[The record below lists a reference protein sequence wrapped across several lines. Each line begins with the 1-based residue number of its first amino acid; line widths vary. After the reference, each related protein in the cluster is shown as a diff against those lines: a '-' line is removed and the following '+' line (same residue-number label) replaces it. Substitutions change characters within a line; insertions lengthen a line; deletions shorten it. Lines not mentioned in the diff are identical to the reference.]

1 MRMRTN
7 TKTTQQM
14 LGGENSCWLRWL
26 HRVAA
31 MVVMFVGLMA
41 PQGAWADLRTM
52 VIGDVN
58 YYVLNDAD
66 DWYTFSKLVDQSG
79 GKQVNA
85 IMNSNITVNTS
96 IALSDGVYYTGTF
109 NGNGHT
115 LNVQISG
122 GGLSDIGPFAKVK
135 DGATFRD
142 LRVTGSVS
150 GGDYIGGLIGRVQ
163 YSGHPTI
170 RLDRVWVSANV
181 TSSSNVASGIIGH
194 ASQAIT
200 EITDCR
206 YDGKINSSTF
216 QCCILWSDDG
226 DERHWNRVYE
236 KATTDKSNRF
246 GFSYL
251 YYFGSGGEAWG
262 GDGDINCSLLLSSHN
277 WTEMASGCK
286 NITDYNTVLGKM
298 NNVSSDKWE
307 SSWYNGAYEAVPIM
321 QKWYAYNGTN
331 VNFSTYDMV
340 PSKDEKEK
348 GMLKIPFS
356 CDQPVHRIYMSY
368 TNQNGTKIEK
378 GINFPE
384 KTYSGFVTVSATDQ
398 HKSLHLYAYLPVD
411 GCSNNR
417 KDEDDRMMHKAEVLT
432 ATQLRYST
440 NHQLSDGGAVQLKWK
455 VKNTDCKD
463 IIDGDQFIVLRGF
476 ENDVKKMKTIG
487 SVLFE
492 QSATDYSFKDS
503 LITADLTEAQLQG
516 DTVKAYYVVMRA
528 SARELWGA
536 SSMTTAAQTVMPLSQ
551 LHLLRVS
558 DYQTAW
564 ADQTARTVKVT
575 WQYADEAAA
584 VWDSRAK
591 MNIVVSATNRDG
603 NLVDTRIVTLTEA
616 DMAARQKVIALDR
629 SCVDYKITFDVE
641 RGESAIPV
649 ASSYFEIRTAE
660 DWNTFCT
667 MVENA
672 GGKSNVNASLMA
684 DISVTNMV
692 GANSSKPFQGTFE
705 GNGHTLTVNI
715 NKNEQ
720 CVAPFRYVGNAIIR
734 NLHTAGSV
742 TTNNK
747 FAAGLVSR
755 VSDNYHLLIEGCH
768 VSVDIN
774 SSVNGDATNGGIVAI
789 GNDGSTITIQNSKF
803 DGKLRGTN
811 CYANGGIVGYT
822 TGEVRIDNTLF
833 DPKEISTYMSSCET
847 WSRKGGSGSVTVTNS
862 HCTKE
867 YKAATTSASEFPG
880 YFIIN
885 SSADWN
891 TFCNKVNQAQ
901 ENSDVNAVLNADIT
915 VTKQV
920 DGRYRGTFDGNGH
933 TININLDTY
942 DYGAV
947 FRSASYCTIK
957 NLHVT
962 GNIKGS
968 NQYSDASSIIGST
981 YSDSEVYTA
990 DFINCRVSATI
1001 KGYFAGGIIGSTGGS
1016 KITLTNCLFDGNLV
1030 GNNSESH
1037 GSAFV
1042 GRRNSNDAPPTLN
1055 NCLDHGT
1062 YQSFASKGLS
1072 YNGTAQTPAGSN
1084 NWSYNGLTGA
1094 TAVGSLS
1101 ASDLAAKLGSGWK
1114 VEDGNAVPVMPQKVL
1129 VVSGDVA
1136 GKTADEIVA
1145 LLGSGWQKD
1154 ASGNPVPKMANNAQ
1168 QAIPYS
1174 AKHPFNIHTTADWD
1188 AFRKLVAEAKG
1199 QKDICAQLLADIS
1212 VTTPV
1217 GDTSAPYRGTFDG
1230 NGHTLTFNVSNSN
1243 QMFIAPFVSVN
1254 AATIRSLHTTGS
1266 ISTSNMRAAGL
1277 VGQVPA
1283 DGKLLIEGCHVS
1295 MDIYSSVS
1303 GDASSGGIV
1312 AGGGYSNVS
1321 ITIRNTK
1328 FDGKMR
1334 GSSSNANGGIV
1345 GWCTAQVLIENTL
1358 FDPAEISTDPNYSQT
1373 WCRIGSTGSVTT
1385 NNCYCTREFNG
1396 NPGNAATMSVAELVK
1411 ALGSQWWQM
1420 DAVGSAVPKAVGGVI
1435 DGMPTFYYENLGHI
1449 DTKSLN
1455 VQTNPTSTLLTWANV
1470 DDEPVD
1476 YYEVWRRDKDK
1487 DESDWKAIA
1496 TQITERQYLDKAT
1509 SPVQQYIYK
1518 VRGVTDCEGTSYDET
1533 EPVEG
1538 FCEQFGTVTGHLRFL
1553 DGTGIPGKKVF
1564 VTVGNE
1570 EVSYTTDESGF
1581 FRLTN
1586 LPYVNKAQTHYS
1598 ISVVG
1603 IMGLKPVDVTFG
1615 TYPGDNV
1622 VTGKVIEVGES
1633 VKLSGYVMYD
1643 GTSIPVQGVSFKV
1656 DGYEVKT
1663 ASGRV
1668 ETDHEGKFAFRMLK
1682 GAHDS
1687 IQAVKDGH
1695 VFWRDGFYHEKDN
1708 DPDSLKAYDY
1718 TADKAGI
1725 RFYDQTRV
1733 KLIGRVVGGK
1743 TQGELPLGNALSKN
1757 NLGDDLQ
1764 MVFVLEGDNASR
1776 LVFDNQ
1782 DRSKTTRDEVF
1793 LHEQANKN
1801 DSKHTYQTK
1810 VHTTINRMVVT
1821 PDPYTGEYE
1830 VLLPPVKWK
1839 IQQITAKGYSTLFQ
1853 EGQVGDVLDLSDS
1866 ITLYRDTLKGE
1877 WKTSGDHT
1885 ELSQVVEEYHAKY
1898 SRVYRSPILI
1908 EYKQQGFGKFDFFGD
1923 QYYSF
1928 KNVTGSRQK
1937 LTLAYEAPLGG
1948 TREGVIY
1955 TFGYPVFSIDKNYP
1969 LWLTASEK
1977 YYYNNNTKSDTV
1989 DVVSIPGGVVTIHN
2003 GFYDTLHRDTV
2014 HLDSLGQAT
2023 YVMQIA
2029 QKPFLLT
2036 GDDALQTMSV
2046 TLLQDGTHYE
2056 AEPLKGYVFS
2066 LQQAT
2071 GAQDILSYSEPLLID
2086 ILRDPPG
2093 GSSHATLSKGSTLK
2107 RAYTMEMEWKAGMQI
2122 GLGAGTKFNTSLG
2135 IVAAPFGIGVTN
2147 DTELTIKMSAESQIN
2162 MVFSGSG
2169 ERAFEYTMTTT
2180 EDISTSSDPKLVGAD
2195 GDLFIGTVQNIVVK
2209 PATAIRAI
2217 PDSTFSQAGG
2227 LLESGRMVE
2236 IAQGLDDSGNTL
2248 HLVRDEVLTYGPT
2261 LQSNFVHSQ
2270 HYIVNQLIPELTEQC
2285 QSLMFTGTAD
2295 EARAQANATGKPV
2308 YRSKVGRESDDFG
2321 VKYEMILPEGANA
2334 GEFQDEVNRYH
2345 KSLMAWIEMLAR
2357 NEDEK
2362 LNARDF
2368 VANYDVDGGST
2379 VSYSETFESS
2389 YSAMNSFVSPFTPI
2403 TDGYFDNGLA
2413 NAAAFIGTMAA
2424 RLIGFSSG
2432 TGLEISVEGLGVDV
2446 SVKLSPVA
2454 SFNVTPKHTE
2464 SKTFNRTESFE
2475 VSMDKRSHLDFDVYR
2490 VSSVSENVAGPLSE
2504 EDVFVGSNFWDQVD
2518 YNNEYLD
2525 REFKTK
2531 SFRYPMSFVYRTRGG
2546 ATCRPWEDERRT
2558 KFSRSGTVLD
2568 VRTKKIEN
2576 PIIKIDKQS
2585 VSGVPYGEPARFK
2598 LYITNESE
2606 QPEAT
2611 YIYFDLYQAD
2621 MSNPDG
2627 AHLMIDGMPLTG
2639 TSRTIE
2645 VHPGQVT
2652 EKTLDVYAGEKF
2664 DYEGL
2669 RIGIISQEDIDC
2681 YSEVTFDVHYLQT
2694 AGPIAISSPGDKWIM
2709 NCDAPQEKGKGWY
2722 LPVVIGGFDKNQ
2734 HNFDHIEFQYKETTR
2749 GDDYWTNLCGYYA
2762 DSTLYRA
2769 ASGTKAMIPENGNIM
2784 TRFFGEG
2791 TVMEKGYD
2799 LRAVLFCRNGNA
2811 FLTSESK
2818 VLTGVKDT
2826 RRPQLFGTP
2835 EPKDGILRAG
2845 ENIIFNF
2852 SEDIEYNYLQATTNF
2867 EVMGETNETAVVE
2880 APSLQFTG
2888 DGYARSQAR
2897 RNFADKNVTIEVMV
2911 KPESTGQE
2919 MPIFSHGSDGKHLQ
2933 LWLTKEHHLM
2943 AIVENG
2949 DQPHIVES
2957 EKPIGKTGFQRVAL
2971 VLDNENR
2978 QLMLYNDEQVAT
2990 MDSVSYS
2997 GFGPLT
3003 FGYAETINSAE
3014 PFYYTGR
3021 MLQGRLWDR
3030 KLDLAGLNRYGG
3042 QLLTGYELGLVDYY
3056 PMNDGTGDEAKDY
3069 AQGGHLILKGAS
3081 WAQPEGMALKITPD
3095 KTEASS
3101 NSNIKLQGLKLNS
3114 DLFERDD
3121 EQDYTLMFWFK
3132 TAEENGT
3139 LLANGSG
3146 AATDEDARNSFF
3158 IGFEGHTLKYRTNG
3172 REFALGDNLCNDT
3185 WHHYAMIVNRTRNV
3199 ASIYIDNELKA
3210 QLATDTLG
3218 GMLGNRFFL
3227 GNMVW
3232 QESGDPDIM
3241 QDNPLTGYIDG
3252 LALFEQALP
3261 ATLVKRYSTKSPM
3274 GTERG
3279 LKVYMDFDRQEMQK
3293 SGELA
3298 LMPYALSKVVK
3309 RDNDGKD
3316 TGKRDSVFAM
3326 PVDSIMARIDQHVGA
3341 PLQAAEHLRVLN
3353 FSYIGRTNQLE
3364 VDIDETNARINK
3376 RNIYVTVSEIPD
3388 KNGNFM
3394 ASAATEYF
3402 YVDRNPLKWAKR
3414 HVIQTLGAGMEESVE
3429 MDIVNKSGKAHTFT
3443 IDNLPRWLTVD
3454 KVSGEI
3460 EPMDEE
3466 HVIFTVSKDLNVGT
3480 YDQIIYVTDEEGMS
3494 EPLFLELTIEGEAPQ
3509 WTIDPERQ
3517 RYSMNIVAQVYL
3529 NNILVT
3535 DKRDKVAAFDAD
3547 GNCVGV
3553 NNIDYDAATGRSM
3566 LYLTA
3571 YDSTA
3576 VGDLLF
3582 FRLWH
3587 YTTGKTMQISASPA
3601 VTFAKQTIAGTVDD
3615 PVLMYADNMYLQ
3627 TIDLAE
3633 GWNWM
3638 SFNVYN
3644 ARLNNLQDIQTMF
3657 NWQDGD
3663 ILTEDTEDLTLAYRN
3678 GIWMSN
3684 TDDVAEHISLSQR
3697 YSYRVKVQKAQK
3709 VELWGRAYKSKEERT
3724 LTIKP
3729 GWNSIGYTPLLNLPV
3744 ATALADYFDRATSG
3758 DVVKSQTEFAMFTSD
3773 GKGGGQWLGNLR
3785 YMQPGEGYQ
3794 LYRQKADTVSFTYP
3808 FYEPGETFI
3817 DLSQPQSHRAP
3828 MLFSTTM
3835 SLVAEAVD
3843 IALEEGDRLVAY
3855 AGGEQV
3861 GEAVLCSAK
3870 VSQNT
3875 QQQPLF
3881 FLSIEGDVEA
3891 PLSFAIMR
3899 NGETIATTE
3908 EVMTYKANGI
3918 SGSPTEPTQISFVKT
3933 TDQPQ
3938 QGWYTLD
3945 GIKLPAAPKR
3955 SGVYLYNGRKRIV
3968 K

>member
-14 LGGENSCWLRWL
+14 LGGGNPCWLRWL

-31 MVVMFVGLMA
+31 TVVMLVGLMA

-85 IMNSNITVNTS
+85 IMNNDITVYNS
-96 IALSDGVYYTGTF
+96 IALAEGVYYTGTF

-142 LRVTGSVS
+142 LHVTGSVS

-181 TSSSNVASGIIGH
+181 TSSSNHASGIIGH

-262 GDGDINCSLLLSSHN
+262 GDGDVNCSLLLSSHK
-277 WTEMASGCK
+277 WTEMASGCN

-298 NNVSSDKWE
+298 NNVSSDKWK

-321 QKWYAYNGTN
+321 QEWYAYNGTN

-368 TNQNGTKIEK
+368 TNQNGKKIEK
-378 GINFPE
+378 GIDFTE

-398 HKSLHLYAYLPVD
+398 HRSMHLYAYLPVD
-411 GCSNNR
+411 GCSQNR
-417 KDEDDRMMHKAEVLT
+417 KDEDDRMMHKAEELT

-440 NHQLSDGGAVQLKWK
+440 NHQLSDGGAVQLTWK

-492 QSATDYSFKDS
+492 QTATDYSFKDS

-516 DTVKAYYVVMRA
+516 GTVTAYYVVMRA
-528 SARELWGA
+528 SARELWGLDDNA
-536 SSMTTAAQTVMPLSQ
+536 TAASKSCTLEN
-551 LHLLRVS
+551 LHLLKVS
-558 DYQTAW
+558 NAYSAAWNDY
-564 ADQTARTVKVT
+564 TARSIKVC
-575 WQYADEAAA
+575 WSYEDELSA
-584 VWDSRAK
+584 VWDSRAQ
-591 MNIVVSATNRDG
+591 MQMRLMTVNRDG
-603 NLVDTRIVTLTEA
+603 HAVDTTTIVLTPDEI
-616 DMAARQKVIALDR
+616 AARQKTVTLNR
-629 SCVDYKITFDVE
+629 SCVSYKVGFVVTMNDKSFTYE
-641 RGESAIPV
+641 RKNQVVREGDANTV
-649 ASSYFEIRTAE
+649 VIRSTA
-660 DWNTFCT
+660 DWNTFANR
-667 MVENA
+667 VKAAKGNSE
-672 GGKSNVNASLMA
+672 VNAILMA
-684 DISVTNMV
+684 DITVSTQV
-692 GANSSKPFQGTFE
+692 GDNYNPYLGTFE
-705 GNGHTLTVNI
+705 GNGHTLTLNI
-715 NKNEQ
+715 NSSGTA
-720 CVAPFRYVGNAIIR
+720 APFPYVKNSTFR
-734 NLHTAGSV
+734 NLHVVGTV
-742 TTNNK
+742 
-747 FAAGLVSR
+747 
-755 VSDNYHLLIEGCH
+755 
-768 VSVDIN
+768 
-774 SSVNGDATNGGIVAI
+774 NGGIHTSGLV
-789 GNDGSTITIQNSKF
+789 GFVNPPSTVVIEM
-803 DGKLRGTN
+803 
-811 CYANGGIVGYT
+811 VH
-822 TGEVRIDNTLF
+822 
-833 DPKEISTYMSSCET
+833 M
-847 WSRKGGSGSVTVTNS
+847 
-862 HCTKE
+862 
-867 YKAATTSASEFPG
+867 
-880 YFIIN
+880 
-885 SSADWN
+885 
-891 TFCNKVNQAQ
+891 
-901 ENSDVNAVLNADIT
+901 
-915 VTKQV
+915 
-920 DGRYRGTFDGNGH
+920 
-933 TININLDTY
+933 
-942 DYGAV
+942 
-947 FRSASYCTIK
+947 
-957 NLHVT
+957 
-962 GNIKGS
+962 
-968 NQYSDASSIIGST
+968 
-981 YSDSEVYTA
+981 
-990 DFINCRVSATI
+990 SATI
-1001 KGYFAGGIIGSTGGS
+1001 NCSSSHAGGFIGH
-1016 KITLTNCLFDGNLV
+1016 TNDDGTNTVAIQNCRFDGSVKASSCIGVFCGWGMCARVFEHNYE
-1030 GNNSESH
+1030 N
-1037 GSAFV
+1037 
-1042 GRRNSNDAPPTLN
+1042 
-1055 NCLDHGT
+1055 GT
-1062 YQSFASKGLS
+1062 YSG
-1072 YNGTAQTPAGSN
+1072 
-1084 NWSYNGLTGA
+1084 GA
-1094 TAVGSLS
+1094 TVHMNYRTSGPITTCSATNYSAHDWTSLS
-1101 ASDLAAKLGSGWK
+1101 ADANKNVTDQQK
-1114 VEDGNAVPVMPQKVL
+1114 AV
-1129 VVSGDVA
+1129 
-1136 GKTADEIVA
+1136 T
-1145 LLGSGWQKD
+1145 LLGSGW
-1154 ASGNPVPKMANNAQ
+1154 
-1168 QAIPYS
+1168 
-1174 AKHPFNIHTTADWD
+1174 H
-1188 AFRKLVAEAKG
+1188 L
-1199 QKDICAQLLADIS
+1199 
-1212 VTTPV
+1212 
-1217 GDTSAPYRGTFDG
+1217 DG
-1230 NGHTLTFNVSNSN
+1230 
-1243 QMFIAPFVSVN
+1243 
-1254 AATIRSLHTTGS
+1254 
-1266 ISTSNMRAAGL
+1266 
-1277 VGQVPA
+1277 
-1283 DGKLLIEGCHVS
+1283 GK
-1295 MDIYSSVS
+1295 
-1303 GDASSGGIV
+1303 
-1312 AGGGYSNVS
+1312 
-1321 ITIRNTK
+1321 
-1328 FDGKMR
+1328 
-1334 GSSSNANGGIV
+1334 
-1345 GWCTAQVLIENTL
+1345 
-1358 FDPAEISTDPNYSQT
+1358 
-1373 WCRIGSTGSVTT
+1373 
-1385 NNCYCTREFNG
+1385 
-1396 NPGNAATMSVAELVK
+1396 
-1411 ALGSQWWQM
+1411 
-1420 DAVGSAVPKAVGGVI
+1420 AVPYMTPA
-1435 DGMPTFYYENLGHI
+1435 FYYENLGHI
-1449 DTKSLN
+1449 DPLSLN
-1455 VQTNPTSTLLTWANV
+1455 VQTNPTSALLTWANV

-1476 YYEVWRRDKDK
+1476 YYEVWRKDK
-1487 DESDWKAIA
+1487 NDSDWGTAPIA
-1496 TQITERQYLDKAT
+1496 TQITERQYLDKET
-1509 SPVQQYIYK
+1509 SPVHQYIYK
-1518 VRGVTDCEGTSYDET
+1518 VRGVTDCEGTSYNET

-1586 LPYVNKAQTHYS
+1586 LPYVNKEQTHYS

-1603 IMGLKPVDVTFG
+1603 IMGLDPVNVTFG
-1615 TYPGDNV
+1615 TAPGDNV

-1656 DGYEVKT
+1656 DGYEVKN

-1668 ETDHEGKFAFRMLK
+1668 ETDHEGKFSFRMLK

-1695 VFWRDGFYHEKDN
+1695 VFWRDGFYHAKDN
-1708 DPDSLKAYDY
+1708 DPDTLKKYDFQ
-1718 TADKAGI
+1718 TDKAGI

-1793 LHEQANKN
+1793 LHELANKN
-1801 DSKHTYQTK
+1801 DGKHTYQTK

-1866 ITLYRDTLKGE
+1866 ITLHRDSLKGA

-1948 TREGVIY
+1948 TKGGVIY

-2003 GFYDTLHRDTV
+2003 GFYDQLHRDTV

-2029 QKPFLLT
+2029 QKPYLLT

-2135 IVAAPFGIGVTN
+2135 IVAAPFGIGVSN
-2147 DTELTIKMSAESQIN
+2147 DMELTVKMGAESQIN

-2308 YRSKVGRESDDFG
+2308 YRSKVGRESEDFG
-2321 VKYEMILPEGANA
+2321 VKYEMILPEGASA
-2334 GEFQDEVNRYH
+2334 GEFKDEVNRYH

-2403 TDGYFDNGLA
+2403 TNGYFDNGLA

-2490 VSSVSENVAGPLSE
+2490 VSSVSEHVAGPLSE

-2669 RIGIISQEDIDC
+2669 RIGIISQDDVDC
-2681 YSEVTFDVHYLQT
+2681 YSEVAFDVHYLQT

-2835 EPKDGILRAG
+2835 EPKDGILSAG
-2845 ENIIFNF
+2845 DNIIFNF

-2867 EVMGETNETAVVE
+2867 EAVGETNETAVQE

-2897 RNFADKNVTIEVMV
+2897 RNFADKNVTVEVMV

-3003 FGYAETINSAE
+3003 FGYAETVNSNE

-3030 KLDLAGLNRYGG
+3030 KLDLATLNRYGG

-3069 AQGGHLILKGAS
+3069 AQGGHLMLKGAS
-3081 WAQPEGMALKITPD
+3081 WAQPEGMALKITPSVEATHSIVIRSEAD
-3095 KTEASS
+3095 WTKFTEKIAQAEEQYDLHVTLAKDLSISKPAAESFCFRGTFEGNGHTLNCNLESKDNVPVSPFALVGNATIRNLRTTGTVATNVKNMGGLIGTIYDDATVTIENCRSSVKLVSSVEGEANMGGFVGNAGKCKQLTITDCAFDGRFEGENASGNGGFVGWMENEGKAELKNCFFSPDTIKTDDCATWVRTENVDNVTLSDNHCTYEYNPPSKDYFRIYNATDWATFCSKVDAAKGNSDVNAVLMADITVTQAAGEWNRCSYRGTFDGNGHTINMDITSTKSSGSKIYSCIGLFAQAQGYTIKNLRLTGKIVAAPNNPRVYPYAGGLVGESFGLNGGTNYILNCRVSAHIKSTSDACGFVGSTETGDKLYIKDCLFDGIAEGAKACPILSGTTEAINDAQIQNFLEHGEYIGQNYGMILGGDIVLCNTGNKTNNWTYHEWYICNLVGSMSPSDLAAKLGNDNWHVVDDEVVPIAPIKYGMIPGDASGKAAEEIIALLGSNWTKDADGNPVPKTGRAKTE
-3101 NSNIKLQGLKLNS
+3101 IKLHGLPLQT

-3132 TAEENGT
+3132 TAEQNGT

-3158 IGFEGHTLKYRTNG
+3158 IGFEDHTLKYRTNG

-3185 WHHYAMIVNRTRNV
+3185 WHHYAMTVNRTRNV

-3232 QESGDPDIM
+3232 QESGDPNIM

-3364 VDIDETNARINK
+3364 VNIDEDNARINK

-3443 IDNLPRWLTVD
+3443 IDNLPRWLTVN
-3454 KVSGEI
+3454 KVSDEI
-3460 EPMDEE
+3460 SPMDEE

-3480 YDQIIYVTDEEGMS
+3480 YDQIIYVTDEDGMS

-3509 WTIDPERQ
+3509 WTIDPERR

-3657 NWQDGD
+3657 NWQNGD

-3881 FLSIEGDVEA
+3881 FLSIAGDVEA

-3908 EVMTYKANGI
+3908 EVMTYRANGI